1 MGRDEG
7 ERSVTIEVIYRIIQ
21 LMAVVLIGL
30 IIVRVALSHRF
41 KAAGYNQG
49 VGKTCGTKE
58 AQEDCFGISKNSRGT
73 MVVLVDGMGKK
84 QGGALSASLVVE
96 TALDIFER
104 DNAFYNP
111 NYFFQKLLNQ
121 ANRRILDRLDEGA
134 YGASV
139 AIALIDKSTFYYAVV
154 GNVQVAVYRDKELIP
169 ITEGHTINVL
179 AEKKYMQGNLTKQ
192 ETIALLQ
199 EQRLYNFVGRDE
211 FSEVEVFDQPIKLKS
226 GDIVILMTDG
236 VYETIGYSGIED
248 RLKTGGNCQ
257 MMADAIVKEIDALQ
271 EEKDNG
277 SIVLLSV

>member
-58 AQEDCFGISKNSRGT
+58 AQEDCFGISKNNRGT
-73 MVVLVDGMGKK
+73 MVVLTDGMGKK